1 MGLKEKEDLLNK
13 KLKEI
18 KAKDIMT
25 RENIVTAKEDDHLAQ
40 VADYM
45 IRNRISGMPVV
56 NDEGRVSGVIT
67 ATDLFLLMDML
78 KSGKIVENTHSS
90 PYNPTVKFAMTYIVM
105 KIDPDTGLDE
115 IADIMKLRNIH
126 TLPVYEG
133 ETMVGIVGRRDVLKH
148 FYAALKSTDSA

>member
-1 MGLKEKEDLLNK
+1 MDLKEKADLMNN

-25 RENIVTAKEDDHLAQ
+25 QGDIVTVKEDEHLAQ

-45 IRNRISGMPVV
+45 IKSRISGMPVL
-56 NDEGRVSGVIT
+56 NDKEKVIGIIT
-67 ATDLFLLMDML
+67 ATDLFLIMDML
-78 KSGKIVENTHSS
+78 KSGNVVESAHSN

-105 KIDPDTGLDE
+105 KIDPDTRLDE
-115 IADIMKLRNIH
+115 IADIMKRRNIH

-133 ETMVGIVGRRDVLKH
+133 DNMVGIVGRRDVLKH
-148 FYAALKSTDSA
+148 FYAALKSIDLA